1 MAAKKLFKKSEEQ
14 LGNSIKHIISTK
26 ALSANSIHKLQQA
39 GCNVDSYDIMSI
51 EYRNDSLLKA
61 KIEEINAP
69 FVFTS
74 KHGIYA
80 AERFGLKAQKC
91 YAISPVTSGIAQEA
105 GFLLMTKAKNAKDLA
120 LAISHN
126 DEKEIIH
133 LTCPDRR
140 KEMKN
145 SLEEKNIKVHEYDV
159 YFKTPKPK
167 THTYTCIDL
176 QSFYGVKRQ
185 VTKKHADSNFH
196 LAIKLIFKFASL
208 LEWFRQKTDICL
220 RFACYRNMSVIL
232 PKVKKT
238 NFFINYLC
246 KYKELFWEIFPLRA
260 NPELVSV
267 FRQNHS
273 NCVRAC

>member
-167 THTYTCIDL
+167 THTNFDAILVFAPSHIRAFTSMNTIENQVIYCIGKTTAEFAHSLGYTHVKYCEISSEFNLVELAL
-176 QSFYGVKRQ
+176 Q
-185 VTKKHADSNFH
+185 D
-196 LAIKLIFKFASL
+196 
-208 LEWFRQKTDICL
+208 
-220 RFACYRNMSVIL
+220 M
-232 PKVKKT
+232 T
-238 NFFINYLC
+238 N
-246 KYKELFWEIFPLRA
+246 E
-260 NPELVSV
+260 
-267 FRQNHS
+267 
-273 NCVRAC
+273 